1 MTGTEYSALYDRSPD
16 KAYKK
21 LFEQYC
27 NYVYAIV
34 YNKVCRIAAAE
45 DIEECVSDVFADI
58 YFSYDTGSE
67 FQGDMKGY
75 INTVASRKAINL
87 YHRLISRSKHYT
99 EQDDETLGRIGSD
112 EDLVSDTERSEVQRI
127 AMSKIAELGE
137 PDSTII
143 IQKYYY
149 DRTSGDIAELLSMKA
164 SAVRMRCK
172 RAMEKLRQ
180 LLEAAGITL

>member
-58 YFSYDTGSE
+58 YFSYDTGSG
-67 FQGDMKGY
+67 FQGDM
-75 INTVASRKAINL
+75 
-87 YHRLISRSKHYT
+87 
-99 EQDDETLGRIGSD
+99 
-112 EDLVSDTERSEVQRI
+112 
-127 AMSKIAELGE
+127 
-137 PDSTII
+137 
-143 IQKYYY
+143 
-149 DRTSGDIAELLSMKA
+149 
-164 SAVRMRCK
+164 
-172 RAMEKLRQ
+172 RA
-180 LLEAAGITL
+180 T